1 MICKIKTKLLRI
13 ILALLR
19 PPPPSV
25 IQLLQIIFN
34 LNESSW
40 TNHALQQE
48 THLVSEFDTVEL
60 VSRLEQLRPEGGGD
74 ELGMACQL
82 DDHV

>member
-1 MICKIKTKLLRI
+1 MAIRFLDTSR
-13 ILALLR
+13 
-19 PPPPSV
+19 V
-25 IQLLQIIFN
+25 N
-34 LNESSW
+34 VW
-40 TNHALQQE
+40 TNHALRQE

-60 VSRLEQLRPEGGGD
+60 VSRFEQFRPEGGGD